1 MYIVYLKRLLPY
13 FIIFGVFSS
22 ADINECEDNNGGCSQ
37 ECNNDFASYYCSCI
51 EGYYLL
57 ADNHT
62 CNG

>member
-1 MYIVYLKRLLPY
+1 MYTKRLPPY
-13 FIIFGVFSS
+13 HIIFGVFSS
-22 ADINECEDNNGGCSQ
+22 TDINECEHNNGGCSQ
-37 ECNNDFASYYCSCI
+37 ECNNDFASYYSFI